1 MEVKQSVE
9 DNKTEERGI
18 KMAIVLENNEKI
30 RALREIRSRLKKIL
44 YVYDK
49 QQEDDAY
56 NYKTYTENTT
66 IFVSSSNILFDG
78 ELVNILVNLNA
89 ILTNDFGKQQI
100 KRLVFES
107 KNQVE
112 YLIDKYEHPEEY
124 EEA

>member
-1 MEVKQSVE
+1 
-9 DNKTEERGI
+9 
-18 KMAIVLENNEKI
+18 MAIVLENNEKI